1 MIAIWNRSEVYVGN
15 SLQEFNRILDILA
28 AEKIK
33 YRWKR
38 VNRVN
43 FSRTSTFGT
52 LGTVDTSQNDMY
64 YIYVHKKD
72 ADEVPLLIR
81 KR

>member
-1 MIAIWNRSEVYVGN
+1 MIAFWNRREIYVGN

-33 YRWKR
+33 YHWRR
-38 VNRVN
+38 VDRINW
-43 FSRTSTFGT
+43 SRTATFGT

-64 YIYVHKKD
+64 YIYVHKKYLD
-72 ADEVPLLIR
+72 KAQFLIR
-81 KR
+81 RR